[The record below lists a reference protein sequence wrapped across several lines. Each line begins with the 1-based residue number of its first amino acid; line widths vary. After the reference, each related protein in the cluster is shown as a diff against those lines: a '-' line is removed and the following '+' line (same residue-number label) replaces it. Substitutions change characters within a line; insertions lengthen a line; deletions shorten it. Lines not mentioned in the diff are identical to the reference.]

1 MFTLKAFLP
10 RFVVIAAACGVI
22 AAVGCQNPDEFYR
35 FGTSGSAGTGTTGAA
50 GDTGAGGDPT
60 GAAGMGGGPVG
71 TAGTTG
77 AAGTTGVAGTTGAA
91 GTTGV
96 AGTGPAGTTGMA
108 GGPAGAGG
116 RGGTG
121 PAGAGGRGGGAAGT
135 GAAGAA
141 GGRGGGAGGRGGAAG
156 GAAGR
161 GGTTGAG
168 GTAGRGTDKIQVV
181 AKCGQ
186 DGSSTSAITVTIKIY
201 NLEASDKQWGDIK
214 VRYYFTSDGM
224 APVVEFDYLAN
235 TTWNNDKT
243 NLVITPTGS
252 YVEIGFKPTA
262 GTLFAFDNIA
272 GSGDMQMRIHPADY
286 HYDLEPEPGGRPF
299 VHGVR
304 GNLVHATNGNRRLLH
319 GPARVGNDSL
329 EATQARSP

>member
-1 MFTLKAFLP
+1 MSTLKASLL
-10 RFVVIAAACGVI
+10 RFVVVAAACGFI
-22 AAVGCQNPDEFYR
+22 AAVGCQSPDEFYR
-35 FGTSGSAGTGTTGAA
+35 FGTSGNAGSGTPGAA
-50 GDTGAGGDPT
+50 GDGAGGDPAGVA
-60 GAAGMGGGPVG
+60 GAGGGPTG

-77 AAGTTGVAGTTGAA
+77 AAGSGAA

-96 AGTGPAGTTGMA
+96 AGSGPAGTTGAA
-108 GGPAGAGG
+108 GTGAAGSGPAGAGG
-116 RGGTG
+116 R
-121 PAGAGGRGGGAAGT
+121 GGAAGT
-135 GAAGAA
+135 GAAGA
-141 GGRGGGAGGRGGAAG
+141 GGRGGAAGSGAGGRGGAAG

-161 GGTTGAG
+161 GGAAGGGTAGSGGSGAG
-168 GTAGRGTDKIQVV
+168 GTAGRGADKIQVV

-186 DGSSTSAITVTIKIY
+186 DPSSTSAISVTIKIY

-224 APVVEFDYLAN
+224 APVVEFDYLQN

-286 HYDLEPEPGGRPF
+286 HSTWNPSQTDDPSFLACPGTGFMPRMGIAGFYMGQLAWGTTP
-299 VHGVR
+299 
-304 GNLVHATNGNRRLLH
+304 
-319 GPARVGNDSL
+319 
-329 EATQARSP
+329 